1 MVFRWAARRFECRK
15 ARVCDRK
22 KMISREKSKNRSP
35 RIGTKNVAQRANGDA
50 MKSAH
55 KHNKYYSCLESSF
68 CVEHT
73 TEGWRRQAPKCSHCW
88 TLLVCSFLLHFS
100 LAVYFFLSL
109 ARLLDCLLCLLRLML
124 LASVV
129 IVVAEVYH
137 STMLGSIRRHRRRCR
152 RRRIS
157 STTIAS
163 VLPLPLRE
171 LPHIIQRKSI
181 SGSTSSNRTKCISL
195 YVCAVCPSGSIRFVV
210 VSGAAC
216 VTKLAKREAKTFLW
230 CDDDCSSI

>member
-1 MVFRWAARRFECRK
+1 M
-15 ARVCDRK
+15 
-22 KMISREKSKNRSP
+22 
-35 RIGTKNVAQRANGDA
+35 
-50 MKSAH
+50 
-55 KHNKYYSCLESSF
+55 
-68 CVEHT
+68 
-73 TEGWRRQAPKCSHCW
+73 
-88 TLLVCSFLLHFS
+88 CSFLLHFF
-100 LAVYFFLSL
+100 LAVSVSLSFLSL
-109 ARLLDCLLCLLRLML
+109 ARSLGRLLCLLPLML

-137 STMLGSIRRHRRRCR
+137 STMLGSIRRHR

>member
-1 MVFRWAARRFECRK
+1 M
-15 ARVCDRK
+15 
-22 KMISREKSKNRSP
+22 
-35 RIGTKNVAQRANGDA
+35 
-50 MKSAH
+50 
-55 KHNKYYSCLESSF
+55 
-68 CVEHT
+68 
-73 TEGWRRQAPKCSHCW
+73 
-88 TLLVCSFLLHFS
+88 LHFF
-100 LAVYFFLSL
+100 LAVSVSLSFLSL
-109 ARLLDCLLCLLRLML
+109 ARSLGRLLCLLPLML

-129 IVVAEVYH
+129 IVVAEVYR

-171 LPHIIQRKSI
+171 LPNIIQRKSI
-181 SGSTSSNRTKCISL
+181 SGSSSSSNNRTKCISL